1 MSRMSL
7 LAGLLAATLAPAGA
21 AQADPWKDE
30 SGHGRRGGGE
40 WKEEF
45 RDGNCKVERKWEKD
59 GEYKEERKCK
69 GPRERAYVVP
79 EPAYEPGPGVY
90 LGDMPMAVGPLPE
103 IPGIA
108 CNRDLIGG
116 LLGGAAGGLLGNQI
130 GRGGGNTAAT
140 VGGAVIGA
148 IVGGTIGRRMDQV
161 DQACVGQA
169 LEYGRTDQ
177 VITWRDPDGD
187 YYQVTPTRTF
197 ERQGNHCREYVTQA
211 TMDGRKQRVTGT
223 ACREPD
229 GTWRIV
235 K

>member
-1 MSRMSL
+1 MPRMSL
-7 LAGLLAATLAPAGA
+7 MAGLLATTLTLAGA

-45 RDGNCKVERKWEKD
+45 RDGDCKVERKWKKD
-59 GEYKEERKCK
+59 GGYKEERKCK
-69 GPRERAYVVP
+69 EARERDY
-79 EPAYEPGPGVY
+79 GPGVY
-90 LGDMPMAVGPLPE
+90 LGGLPMAIGPMPE

-116 LLGGAAGGLLGNQI
+116 LLGGAAGGLIGNQV

-140 VGGAVIGA
+140 IGGAVIGA
-148 IVGGTIGRRMDQV
+148 IVGGTIGRRMDQA

-177 VITWRDPDGD
+177 AVAWRDPDGD

-197 ERQGNHCREYVTQA
+197 ERQGIHCRDYVTQA
-211 TMDGRKQRVTGT
+211 TIDGRRQRVTGT

-235 K
+235 R